1 MRGAML
7 PRSDLTAAKFA
18 CDNRGTVAILF
29 GMLALPMF
37 GLIGAALDF
46 SQAATRKVELQAAV
60 DAAVVAG
67 ARLPATANQ
76 NRYEAAEHM
85 LAQRLADKGLSGART
100 TIDATNAEVRVSAT
114 FTHQTHILP
123 IMGISSIA
131 VKAESA
137 GRSQVENGGVACM
150 LALNPTTGDGLHLQ
164 GINKATSQNC
174 WTWVNSSAATA
185 INAVGASVATAQGFC
200 TVGGVTGGEHFY
212 PSPYTGCEAMDD
224 PFAAKFAAT
233 YPDGTC
239 NITNLELKKGT
250 YVLQPGVYCGGI
262 RIRVQA
268 NVTMLPGVYLIKD
281 GALEIDSQASLTGNG
296 VSVVFRGSNT
306 RMDIKSGANLVLKA
320 PSSGTYAGF
329 VIVDRKMSTT
339 SSVRETVVQGGG
351 RIKIEGVLYAPQW
364 RMNISGNGEINQE
377 SEFFAMVA
385 DHFYMEGNGKLHIK
399 SNFANAALPDLM
411 PKIKTGP
418 MLLE

>member
-1 MRGAML
+1 MTSTPKFIKTQFAGDERGM
-7 PRSDLTAAKFA
+7 
-18 CDNRGTVAILF
+18 VA
-29 GMLALPMF
+29 PMF
-37 GLIGAALDF
+37 ALLAIPMFALVGAALDYA
-46 SQAATRKVELQAAV
+46 QAATRKVQLQAAV

-76 NRYEAAEHM
+76 NRYEATEQM
-85 LAQRLADKGLSGART
+85 LAQRLADQGLSEART
-100 TIDATNAEVRVSAT
+100 KIDASNAEVRVAAT
-114 FTHQTHILP
+114 YTHPTHILP
-123 IMGISSIA
+123 IVGITSFE

-137 GRSQVENGGVACM
+137 GRSQIENGGVACM

-164 GINKATSQNC
+164 GINKATSHNC

-200 TVGGVTGGEHFY
+200 TVGGVLGGDHFF

-224 PFAAKFAAT
+224 PFAEKFAST
-233 YPDGTC
+233 YPDGAC
-239 NITNLELKKGT
+239 KATNLELKKGT
-250 YVLQPGVYCGGI
+250 HSLQPGVYCGGL

-268 NVTMLPGVYLIKD
+268 DVTMQPGVYVIKD
-281 GALEIDSQASLTGNG
+281 GALEIEAQASLTGLG
-296 VSVVFRGSNT
+296 VAIVFRGSDT
-306 RMDIKSGANLVLKA
+306 RLDVKSGSNVVLKA
-320 PSSGTYAGF
+320 PASGTYAGF
-329 VIVDRKMSTT
+329 VLVDRKISHW
-339 SSVRETVVQGGG
+339 SSVRETVIQGGG

-364 RMNISGNGEINQE
+364 RVNISGNGDINQE
-377 SEFFAMVA
+377 SEYFSMIA

-399 SNFANAALPDLM
+399 SNAVAVNLPSIM